1 MAEDMFSLMSL
12 EDELS
17 CSICLCAFDCPV
29 TIPCGHNFCQEC
41 LLETW
46 KDNYSCPQCR
56 THFTT
61 KPELKKNTV
70 LSTVVET
77 FKMKSKKSDLPSEV
91 GDLIMWDAVKMVSK
105 EVAILCD
112 TCMEA
117 KAFKTCLTCMAS
129 FCLEHVRPHHENPV
143 FGAHQ
148 LNEPL
153 GDLRDRI
160 CTDHHKLMEFYC
172 VQHGR
177 CICGVCLQ
185 QVHKGCTF
193 SSPDE
198 QRALQES
205 DLRGKLSL
213 LDGKIDKNQ
222 TVISQ
227 MNDQQSKLKDSAAS
241 RKRALED
248 EYRQIRELLDRDE
261 REALNT
267 VDREQESAQT
277 KLQNLIKKFN
287 QNIAKLSVAKDGVD
301 SLLSQ
306 TQTVAFLQAS
316 VDMPAAVAF
325 DPHTPKVNLD
335 SRALAAWHAYSAG
348 LREHLT
354 HVLKQPVEARLQI
367 LKPAERFAPPLLPNF
382 YEMGGMP
389 PQGHPRMP
397 RSHSP
402 GAPLRANQRK
412 KHPQDSNRER
422 KNPQKPPNAPREF
435 ATPVPHTPRDHPRG
449 QSAEP
454 RPRNREDPGQPSVL
468 PSITSAAKRNDLLQ
482 YGTVLTFDLKTAHK
496 RICLTENMT
505 VASVSDEPTPYPDG
519 PARFSICSQVITS
532 KGFSRGRH
540 YWEVKMSSNNF
551 TGIGLAYNSIDR
563 KGPASRLGRN
573 AQSWCVEWF
582 NVKLSAWHAS
592 SETVLQNPNPTRVGV
607 LLDCEEGTATFYNV
621 QDRAYPFHTFVFQF
635 AEAVYPAFWLFSS
648 GSSVSLC
655 KLQS

>member
-77 FKMKSKKSDLPSEV
+77 FKMKSNKSDLPSEV
-91 GDLIMWDAVKMVSK
+91 DDLIMWDAVKMEPK
-105 EVAILCD
+105 EVPILCD

-160 CTDHHKLMEFYC
+160 CPDHHKLMEFYC

-193 SSPDE
+193 SNPDE

-227 MNDQQSKLKDSAAS
+227 MSDQQSKLKDSAAS

-287 QNIAKLSVAKDGVD
+287 QNIAKLSAAKGGID

-306 TQTVAFLQAS
+306 TQTMAFLQAS

-325 DPHTPKVNLD
+325 DPYTPKVNLD
-335 SRALAAWHAYSAG
+335 FKALAAWHAYSAV
-348 LREHLT
+348 LKEHLT
-354 HVLKQPVEARLQI
+354 CVLKQPVEARLQI
-367 LKPAERFAPPLLPNF
+367 LKPAERFTPPLLPNL

-389 PQGHPRMP
+389 PPGHMRMP

-412 KHPQDSNRER
+412 KPPQDSNRER

-435 ATPVPHTPRDHPRG
+435 PTYVPHTPRDHPRG

-482 YGTVLTFDLKTAHK
+482 YGTVLTLDLKTAHK
-496 RICLTENMT
+496 RISLTENMT

-519 PARFSICSQVITS
+519 PARFSVCSQVLTS

>member
-1 MAEDMFSLMSL
+1 MAEDLFSLMSL

-77 FKMKSKKSDLPSEV
+77 FKMKSNKSDLPSET
-91 GDLIMWDAVKMVSK
+91 GDLIMWDAVKMEPK

-160 CTDHHKLMEFYC
+160 CPDHHKLMEFYC

-193 SSPDE
+193 SNPDE

-213 LDGKIDKNQ
+213 LEGKMDKNQ
-222 TVISQ
+222 MVISQ
-227 MNDQQSKLKDSAAS
+227 MSDQQSKFKDSAAS

-248 EYRQIRELLDRDE
+248 EYRQIRALLDRDE

-267 VDREQESAQT
+267 VDREQESGQT

-287 QNIAKLSVAKDGVD
+287 QNIAKLSAAKDGVN

-306 TQTVAFLQAS
+306 TQTMAFLQAS

-325 DPHTPKVNLD
+325 DPYTPKVNLD
-335 SRALAAWHAYSAG
+335 SKAVAAWHAYSAV

-354 HVLKQPVEARLQI
+354 HVLKQPVEVRLQI
-367 LKPAERFAPPLLPNF
+367 LQPAQRFGPPLMPNIF
-382 YEMGGMP
+382 EMGGMP

-412 KHPQDSNRER
+412 KPPQDSNRER

-435 ATPVPHTPRDHPRG
+435 ATPVPNTPRDHLRG

-454 RPRNREDPGQPSVL
+454 IPRNKEDPGQPSVP

-482 YGTVLTFDLKTAHK
+482 YGTVLTLDPKTAHK
-496 RICLTENMT
+496 RISLTENMT
-505 VASVSDEPTPYPDG
+505 VASVSDEPTHYPDC
-519 PARFSICSQVITS
+519 PARFSVCSQVLTS

-573 AQSWCVEWF
+573 TQSWCVEWF

-607 LLDCEEGTATFYNV
+607 LLDCEEGTATFYNI
-621 QDRAYPFHTFVFQF
+621 QERAYPFHTFVFQF

>member
-1 MAEDMFSLMSL
+1 MAEDMFSLMNL

-77 FKMKSKKSDLPSEV
+77 FKMKSNKSALPSEM
-91 GDLIMWDAVKMVSK
+91 GDLIMWDAVKMEPK
-105 EVAILCD
+105 EVVILCD

-148 LNEPL
+148 LSEPL

-160 CTDHHKLMEFYC
+160 CPDHHKLMEFYC

-193 SSPDE
+193 SNPDE
-198 QRALQES
+198 QRAQQES

-222 TVISQ
+222 MVISQ
-227 MNDQQSKLKDSAAS
+227 MSDQQSMLKDSAAS

-267 VDREQESAQT
+267 VDREQESGHT
-277 KLQNLIKKFN
+277 KLQNLMKKFN
-287 QNIAKLSVAKDGVD
+287 QNIAKLSAAKDGVN

-316 VDMPAAVAF
+316 VDMPAVVAF
-325 DPHTPKVNLD
+325 DPYTPKVNLD
-335 SRALAAWHAYSAG
+335 SKALAVLHAYSAV

-367 LKPAERFAPPLLPNF
+367 LKPAERYGPPLLPNF
-382 YEMGGMP
+382 HEMGGMP
-389 PQGHPRMP
+389 PQGYPGMR

-402 GAPLRANQRK
+402 GAALRANQRK
-412 KHPQDSNRER
+412 KPPHDSNRGR

-435 ATPVPHTPRDHPRG
+435 ATTVPHTPRDHPRG

-454 RPRNREDPGQPSVL
+454 RPRNREEPGQPNVP
-468 PSITSAAKRNDLLQ
+468 PSITSAAKRTDLLQ
-482 YGTVLTFDLKTAHK
+482 YGTVLTLDPKTAHK
-496 RICLTENMT
+496 RIALTENMT

-519 PARFSICSQVITS
+519 PARFSVCSQVLTS

-592 SETVLQNPNPTRVGV
+592 NETVLQNPNPTRVGV
-607 LLDCEEGTATFYNV
+607 LLDCEEGTATFYNI
-621 QDRAYPFHTFVFQF
+621 QERAYPFHTFVFQF

-648 GSSVSLC
+648 GSSISLC

>member
-1 MAEDMFSLMSL
+1 MAEDMFSLMNL

-77 FKMKSKKSDLPSEV
+77 FKMKSNKSALPSEM
-91 GDLIMWDAVKMVSK
+91 GDLIMWDAVKMEPK
-105 EVAILCD
+105 EVVILCD

-148 LNEPL
+148 LSEPL

-160 CTDHHKLMEFYC
+160 CPDHHKLMEFYC

-193 SSPDE
+193 SNPDE
-198 QRALQES
+198 QRAQQES

-222 TVISQ
+222 MVISQ
-227 MNDQQSKLKDSAAS
+227 MSDQQSMLKDSAAS

-267 VDREQESAQT
+267 VDREQESGHT
-277 KLQNLIKKFN
+277 KLQNLMKKFN
-287 QNIAKLSVAKDGVD
+287 QNIAKLSAAKDGVN

-316 VDMPAAVAF
+316 VDMPAVVAF
-325 DPHTPKVNLD
+325 DPYTPKVNLD
-335 SRALAAWHAYSAG
+335 SKALAVLHAYSAV

-367 LKPAERFAPPLLPNF
+367 LKPE
-382 YEMGGMP
+382 
-389 PQGHPRMP
+389 
-397 RSHSP
+397 
-402 GAPLRANQRK
+402 
-412 KHPQDSNRER
+412 
-422 KNPQKPPNAPREF
+422 NPQKPPNAPREF
-435 ATPVPHTPRDHPRG
+435 ATTVPHTPRDHPRG

-454 RPRNREDPGQPSVL
+454 RPRNREEPGQPNVP
-468 PSITSAAKRNDLLQ
+468 PSITSAAKRTDLLQ
-482 YGTVLTFDLKTAHK
+482 YGTVLTLDPKTAHK
-496 RICLTENMT
+496 RIALTENMT

-519 PARFSICSQVITS
+519 PARFSVCSQVLTS

-592 SETVLQNPNPTRVGV
+592 NETVLQNPNPTRVGV
-607 LLDCEEGTATFYNV
+607 LLDCEEGTATFYNI
-621 QDRAYPFHTFVFQF
+621 QERAYPFHTFVFQF

-648 GSSVSLC
+648 GSSISLC

>member
-77 FKMKSKKSDLPSEV
+77 FKMKSNKRDLPNEM
-91 GDLIMWDAVKMVSK
+91 GDLIKWDAVKTEPK
-105 EVAILCD
+105 EVVILCD

-129 FCLEHVRPHHENPV
+129 FCIEHVRPHQENPV

-153 GDLRDRI
+153 GDLRERI
-160 CTDHHKLMEFYC
+160 CSDHHKLMEFYC
-172 VQHGR
+172 DQHGR

-193 SSPDE
+193 STPDE

-205 DLRGKLSL
+205 DLRGKLSQ

-227 MNDQQSKLKDSAAS
+227 MREQQSKLKDSATS
-241 RKRALED
+241 RKKALED

-267 VDREQESAQT
+267 VDREQESGQT

-287 QNIAKLSVAKDGVD
+287 QNIEKLSAAKDGVS

-306 TQTVAFLQAS
+306 TQTLAFLQAS
-316 VDMPAAVAF
+316 FDMPSVVAF
-325 DPHTPKVNLD
+325 DPYTPKVNLD
-335 SRALAAWHAYSAG
+335 SKAVAAWHAYSAV

-367 LKPAERFAPPLLPNF
+367 LKPAERFAPPLLPNS

-389 PQGHPRMP
+389 PPGNPRLP

-402 GAPLRANQRK
+402 GAPLRANQK
-412 KHPQDSNRER
+412 KKPPQDSNRER
-422 KNPQKPPNAPREF
+422 KNPQKPPNAPRES
-435 ATPVPHTPRDHPRG
+435 TSPVPHTPREHPRG
-449 QSAEP
+449 ASAER
-454 RPRNREDPGQPSVL
+454 RPRNRENPGPPSVP
-468 PSITSAAKRNDLLQ
+468 PSITSAAKRTDLLQ
-482 YGTVLTFDLKTAHK
+482 CKFT
-496 RICLTENMT
+496 
-505 VASVSDEPTPYPDG
+505 SVTKPLSKPT
-519 PARFSICSQVITS
+519 
-532 KGFSRGRH
+532 
-540 YWEVKMSSNNF
+540 
-551 TGIGLAYNSIDR
+551 L
-563 KGPASRLGRN
+563 
-573 AQSWCVEWF
+573 AQSREARMGY
-582 NVKLSAWHAS
+582 K
-592 SETVLQNPNPTRVGV
+592 
-607 LLDCEEGTATFYNV
+607 
-621 QDRAYPFHTFVFQF
+621 F
-635 AEAVYPAFWLFSS
+635 ARRYRPYRYACLH
-648 GSSVSLC
+648 
-655 KLQS
+655 

>member
-77 FKMKSKKSDLPSEV
+77 FKMKSNKRDLPNEM
-91 GDLIMWDAVKMVSK
+91 GDLIKWDAVKTEPK
-105 EVAILCD
+105 EVVILCD

-129 FCLEHVRPHHENPV
+129 FCIEHVRPHQENPV

-153 GDLRDRI
+153 GDLRERI
-160 CTDHHKLMEFYC
+160 CSDHHKLMEFYC
-172 VQHGR
+172 DQHGR

-193 SSPDE
+193 STPDE

-205 DLRGKLSL
+205 DLRGKLSQ

-227 MNDQQSKLKDSAAS
+227 MREQQSKLKDSATS
-241 RKRALED
+241 RKKALED

-267 VDREQESAQT
+267 VDREQESGQT

-287 QNIAKLSVAKDGVD
+287 QNIEKLSAAKDGVS

-306 TQTVAFLQAS
+306 TQTLAFLQAS
-316 VDMPAAVAF
+316 FDMPSVVAF
-325 DPHTPKVNLD
+325 DPYTPKVNLD
-335 SRALAAWHAYSAG
+335 SKAVAAWHAYSAV

-367 LKPAERFAPPLLPNF
+367 LKPAERFAPPLLPNS

-389 PQGHPRMP
+389 PPGNPRLP

-402 GAPLRANQRK
+402 GAPLRANQK
-412 KHPQDSNRER
+412 KKPPQDSNRER
-422 KNPQKPPNAPREF
+422 KSDKKRDHKEGKEHKTDKNPQKPPNAPRES
-435 ATPVPHTPRDHPRG
+435 TSPVPHTPREHPRG
-449 QSAEP
+449 ASAER
-454 RPRNREDPGQPSVL
+454 RPRNRENPGPPSVP
-468 PSITSAAKRNDLLQ
+468 PSITSAAKRTDLLQ
-482 YGTVLTFDLKTAHK
+482 CKFT
-496 RICLTENMT
+496 
-505 VASVSDEPTPYPDG
+505 SVTKPLSKPT
-519 PARFSICSQVITS
+519 
-532 KGFSRGRH
+532 
-540 YWEVKMSSNNF
+540 
-551 TGIGLAYNSIDR
+551 L
-563 KGPASRLGRN
+563 
-573 AQSWCVEWF
+573 AQSREARMGY
-582 NVKLSAWHAS
+582 K
-592 SETVLQNPNPTRVGV
+592 
-607 LLDCEEGTATFYNV
+607 
-621 QDRAYPFHTFVFQF
+621 F
-635 AEAVYPAFWLFSS
+635 ARRYRPYRYACLH
-648 GSSVSLC
+648 
-655 KLQS
+655 